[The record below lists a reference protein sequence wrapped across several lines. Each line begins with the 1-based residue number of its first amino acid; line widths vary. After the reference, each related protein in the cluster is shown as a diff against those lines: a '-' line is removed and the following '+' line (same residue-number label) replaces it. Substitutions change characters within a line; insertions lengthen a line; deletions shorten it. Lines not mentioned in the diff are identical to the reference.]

1 MTSYRESGV
10 DQDAAD
16 ALVPIFAKHAA
27 RTRRLEVAGDLGGFA
42 GLFSLEDLAERGY
55 NRPALVVSTDG
66 VGTKVELLRAAGHHR
81 TAGWDAVAMNADDIV
96 CSGAEPLVFV
106 DYVSIEKLDPDV
118 VSEIV
123 AGVADGCVEAG
134 CALLGGETS
143 QHPGAMLPGSYD
155 VVGTCIGV
163 VDLDRVWGPDR
174 VRAGDEIVALASNG
188 LHANG
193 YALVRRLVDA
203 SGSMAGD
210 ELLVPTAIYAR
221 KVLALAAQVE
231 VHAAAHVTGGG
242 IPGNL
247 ARALPGGLGATVEL
261 SSWERPPVFE
271 WLAEQGVSDEE
282 LRSTFNLGAGMLVL
296 TPEGGRAVD
305 VLADMGVSAWVA
317 GRVAPGDGVA
327 LS

>member
-27 RTRRLEVAGDLGGFA
+27 RTRRLEVAGDVGGFA

-55 NRPALVVSTDG
+55 SRPALVVSTDG
-66 VGTKVELLRAAGHHR
+66 VGTKVELLREAGHHR
-81 TAGWDAVAMNADDIV
+81 TAGWDAVAMNADDVV

-155 VVGTCIGV
+155 VVGTCVGV
-163 VDLDRVWGPDR
+163 VDMDRVWGPDR
-174 VRAGDEIVALASNG
+174 VRAGDDVVALASNG

-193 YALVRRLVDA
+193 YALVRRLLDA
-203 SGSMAGD
+203 GAEAGD

-221 KVLALAAQVE
+221 KVLDLAEAVE

-242 IPGNL
+242 IAGNL
-247 ARALPGGLGATVEL
+247 ARALPAGLGATVEL

-271 WLAEQGVSDEE
+271 WLTEQGVGEDE
-282 LRSTFNLGAGMLVL
+282 LRSTFNLGAGMLVV

-305 VLADMGVSAWVA
+305 VLTGLGVSAWIA
-317 GRVAPGDGVA
+317 GHVDSGAGVD
-327 LS
+327 LR